1 MSKISKPEYAARA
14 RKLSA
19 EEIERLLS
27 RMTGKLPR
35 RLQKEKLTKEEALAI
50 QLELEDE
57 QLQEWRKMMLS
68 LKKKEESKHKAQDA
82 EKAKPASKGKVET
95 KAKLSTKPQVATKPK
110 APAKAPSTV
119 KAKSPTKPK
128 AATKRKAPAKQ
139 A

>member
-19 EEIERLLS
+19 EEVERLLS
-27 RMTGKLPR
+27 RMAGKLPR

-68 LKKKEESKHKAQDA
+68 LKKKEESKLKTKSA
-82 EKAKPASKGKVET
+82 EKVKPAT
-95 KAKLSTKPQVATKPK
+95 KAKVKIGTKLPAKPKAATKPQV
-110 APAKAPSTV
+110 PAKATSTV
-119 KAKSPTKPK
+119 KAKSPAKPK
-128 AATKRKAPAKQ
+128 VATKIKVTAKPA
-139 A
+139 